1 MTSATR
7 GLEGAPRSPSEVAH
21 AERPFHRGTA
31 GNGRLVFGLNAC
43 AHLDWCLGI
52 RCVGASLAHYV
63 RADRVC
69 RGVLSSALLN
79 LPERLST
86 QRLFT
91 VAALLVGLA
100 TTLIALSPWGP
111 VTAVPL
117 RF

>member
-1 MTSATR
+1 
-7 GLEGAPRSPSEVAH
+7 
-21 AERPFHRGTA
+21 
-31 GNGRLVFGLNAC
+31 
-43 AHLDWCLGI
+43 
-52 RCVGASLAHYV
+52 
-63 RADRVC
+63 
-69 RGVLSSALLN
+69 VLSSALLN
-79 LPERLST
+79 LPEHLPERLST